1 MKDRRSTGRSG
12 LGVPILLALGLHGA
26 LFTALAVHWN
36 FPSDAEPPQPLV
48 QATLVGVDSGVPQ
61 PDRSAPASQAAPNAR
76 KETPSPAP
84 KAAEENDVPEVPAVA
99 QPEVNVEAEKATQ
112 EKAKADAEV
121 KAQADKAA
129 QEKAK
134 ADAEA
139 KAQAEKAAQEKAKA
153 DTEAKAQAEKA
164 AQEKAKADAD
174 AKAKADKAAQ
184 EKAKADADAKAK
196 ADKAA
201 QEKAKADADA
211 KAKAD
216 KAAQEKAKADADA
229 KAKAEK
235 AAQEKAKADAARRK
249 KFAEAAAAAAATDDG
264 VGQEQKT
271 RQNAQQAAQAVNG
284 MQALIHKAVEQNWY
298 HLPNE
303 PAGLTVQLSIKL
315 VPSTGELKDVSVS
328 RSSGNETFDRNAIQ
342 AVHQAAPFSE
352 LAQQPAAVQKQFQQ
366 LTLEFKPDA
375 KGQ

>member
-36 FPSDAEPPQPLV
+36 FSSDAEPPQPLV

-84 KAAEENDVPEVPAVA
+84 KAAEANDAPEALAVA
-99 QPEVNVEAEKATQ
+99 QPEVNV
-112 EKAKADAEV
+112 DAE
-121 KAQADKAA
+121 KAA

-153 DTEAKAQAEKA
+153 DAAAKAQAEKA
-164 AQEKAKADAD
+164 AQEKAKADAE

-184 EKAKADADAKAK
+184 EKAKADAEAKAK
-196 ADKAA
+196 ADKA
-201 QEKAKADADA
+201 
-211 KAKAD
+211 
-216 KAAQEKAKADADA
+216 
-229 KAKAEK
+229 
-235 AAQEKAKADAARRK
+235 K
-249 KFAEAAAAAAATDDG
+249 KFAQAAAAAAATDDG
-264 VGQEQKT
+264 VGQEQTT
-271 RQNAQQAAQAVNG
+271 RQNARQAAQAVNG
-284 MQALIHKAVEQNWY
+284 MKALIHKAVEQNWY
-298 HLPNE
+298 NLSNE
-303 PAGLTVQLSIKL
+303 SAGLSVQLSIKL
-315 VPSTGELKDVSVS
+315 IPSTGELKDVSVI
-328 RSSGNETFDRNAIQ
+328 RSSGNEAFDRNAIQ

-352 LAQQPAAVQKQFQQ
+352 LAQQPPAVQKEFQQ
-366 LTLEFKPDA
+366 INMEFKPET
-375 KGQ
+375 KG